1 MTWASTAHAAAE
13 TAAYNAGRP
22 WLMATSLGHAIPSSG
37 ALPLWT
43 SDTGEA
49 TDTDESADDGPA
61 RYAVDLC
68 GARQTYPSTAAATD
82 WWLVLPEV
90 ESAGMDTIVLVHHNL
105 VSLGIAGGI
114 SVTLEVADDVD
125 FAGADTVYS
134 ATPTQARWVDRFDEL
149 WSGDGYARLH
159 LSAGTAF
166 VPRIGEVWIG
176 RARQLGGHLLSG
188 RDPLGTATTLDVSG
202 GSTASPMVRG
212 RAVGRGRVD
221 VSLRLREQSAL
232 SDNATVRTWWAETN
246 RGARPF
252 IWHAGLSQHD
262 ARIVTTGADVLELRR
277 PAGPTSPV
285 VLSQIFTETP
295 PFRLTET

>member
-1 MTWASTAHAAAE
+1 MTWSSTAHVAAE
-13 TAAYNAGRP
+13 TTAYNAGRP

-37 ALPLWT
+37 ALPIWT

-49 TDTDESADDGPA
+49 TDADESADDGPA

-90 ESAGMDTIVLVHHNL
+90 ETEGMDTIALINHNL
-105 VSLGIAGGI
+105 ASLGIFGGVSI
-114 SVTLEVADDVD
+114 TLEVADDVD
-125 FAGADTVYS
+125 FAGLDTVYS
-134 ATPTQARWVDRFDEL
+134 ATPTQDRWVDRFDEL

-159 LSAGTAF
+159 LSAASAF

-176 RARQLGGHLLSG
+176 RTRQLGGHLLSG
-188 RDPLGTATTLDVSG
+188 RDPLGVATVLDVSG
-202 GSTASPMVRG
+202 GSTSSPMVRS
-212 RAVGRGRVD
+212 RALGRGRCD
-221 VSLRLREQSAL
+221 VSIRLREQSAL
-232 SDNATVRTWWAETN
+232 SDDATVRAWWRETN

-285 VLSQIFTETP
+285 VLSQTFTETP